1 MIKKKSR
8 LSYYKRI
15 FSAYLIEKNSHLSF
29 WHGEPEVNEK
39 ALVSEIGEYYMRFL
53 HKANYQGPF
62 DEKGIPMLDYKG
74 KIGKQYNPIAI
85 AQYALGH
92 YNLYFNTNKNCHLDV
107 FLKQADWL
115 VENIKGNEFGIP
127 VWLHNFDWKYKEIL
141 TNPWYSGLAQGT
153 GISVLA
159 RAYNTT
165 KDEKYLDTADKAYLV
180 FENDINKGGV
190 VHWDK
195 KGSPWIEE
203 YILNPPTH
211 ILNGFIWGLWGVYDY
226 FLLLK
231 EKNAKKL
238 WDNCLETLK
247 KNLEKFDIGY
257 WSLYD
262 LSQTKIK
269 NLASPFYHKLHIVQ
283 LEVLYR
289 LSKIEIFKEFSQRWK
304 RYLDFKFNRNRAYFN
319 KAIFKFLYF

>member
-1 MIKKKSR
+1 M
-8 LSYYKRI
+8 SYLAYFDRVIYAYFLKRD
-15 FSAYLIEKNSHLSF
+15 SQLCF
-29 WHGEPEVNEK
+29 WHGQPEINLNAFVKENK
-39 ALVSEIGEYYMRFL
+39 EYYMTFFD
-53 HKANYQGPF
+53 KANYQGPF
-62 DEKGIPMLDYKG
+62 DKRGIPLLNYYG

-92 YNLYFNTNKNCHLDV
+92 YNLYFNTKRNCHLDV

-115 VENIKGNEFGIP
+115 VENIKGNEFGVP
-127 VWLHNFDWKYKEIL
+127 VWLHNFDWEYKEIL
-141 TNPWYSGLAQGT
+141 RNPWYSGLAQGI
-153 GISVLA
+153 GISVLV

-165 KDEKYLDTADKAYLV
+165 KDGKYLDTADKAYLA

-190 VHWDK
+190 IHWDK

-203 YILNPPTH
+203 YILSPPTH
-211 ILNGFIWGLWGVYDY
+211 ILNGFIWALWGVYDY
-226 FLLLK
+226 LLLLK
-231 EKNAKKL
+231 EKNARKL

-289 LSKIEIFKEFSQRWK
+289 LSKIEIFKEFSQKWE
-304 RYLDFKFNRNRAYFN
+304 RYLNFKFNRSRAYFN
-319 KAIFKFLYF
+319 KAIFKLLYF

>member
-1 MIKKKSR
+1 MSFF
-8 LSYYKRI
+8 YK
-15 FSAYLIEKNSHLSF
+15 AE
-29 WHGEPEVNEK
+29 
-39 ALVSEIGEYYMRFL
+39 
-53 HKANYQGPF
+53 YQGPF

-115 VENIKGNEFGIP
+115 VENIKRNKFGIP

-141 TNPWYSGLAQGT
+141 RNPWYSGLAQGI

-165 KDEKYLDTADKAYLV
+165 KEGKYLDTADKAYLV
-180 FENDINKGGV
+180 FENNINEGGV
-190 VHWDK
+190 VYWDK

-203 YILNPPTH
+203 YILNTPTH
-211 ILNGFIWGLWGVYDY
+211 ILNGFIWALWGVYDY
-226 FLLLK
+226 SLLLK
-231 EKNAKKL
+231 EKNATKL

-289 LSKIEIFKEFSQRWK
+289 LSKIEIFKEFSQKWK

-319 KAIFKFLYF
+319 KAIFKLLYF